1 MLISLILSGGTGNRV
16 GGDVPK
22 QYLNVAGREI
32 ISYSIETLSTSD
44 DVNMLW
50 IVADD
55 KWKSEVTQ
63 IANKYD
69 IKAKLKGISKPGAT
83 RQLSI
88 YQGIKDI
95 ELYLD
100 KEGINKSDT
109 FVLVH
114 DAARPNLTHKDISEY
129 VTAHEGHDGV
139 LPVLPM
145 KDTVYFSNEGTK
157 VDSLLERSKIYAGQ
171 APEIFALD
179 KYIKANEEL
188 ITFDKDGNID
198 RASKIYEIKGST
210 EVAILAGMDIAM
222 VPGDE
227 GNFKITT
234 LKDLEDFKAMKE
246 KA

>member
-32 ISYSIETLSTSD
+32 ISYSIETLSASD
-44 DVNMLW
+44 DVDMLW

-63 IANKYD
+63 IANRYD

-100 KEGINKSDT
+100 KEGINKADT

-129 VTAHEGHDGV
+129 VTALEGHDGV

-188 ITFDKDGNID
+188 ITFDKDGTID
-198 RASKIYEIKGST
+198 RASKIYEINGST

>member
-32 ISYSIETLSTSD
+32 ISYSIETLSASD
-44 DVNMLW
+44 DVDMLW

-63 IANKYD
+63 IANRYD

-114 DAARPNLTHKDISEY
+114 DAARPNLTAEEITEY
-129 VTAHEGHDGV
+129 VVALDDHDGV

-145 KDTVYFSNEGTK
+145 KDTVYLSQDGKT
-157 VDSLLERSKIYAGQ
+157 VTGLLNRSQIYAGQ

-179 KYIKANEEL
+179 KYIKANEKL
-188 ITFDKDGNID
+188 IIFDKDGNID
-198 RASKIYEIKGST
+198 KASKIYEINGST
-210 EVAILAGMDIAM
+210 EVAVLAGMDIAM
-222 VPGDE
+222 VPGSE
-227 GNFKITT
+227 SNFKITT
-234 LKDLEDFKAMKE
+234 QKDLESFRAIKE